1 MKKGFTLIELMIVIA
16 IIAIIAAVAIPSLI
30 KSKISANEGAAAAG
44 LKTYNGMMA
53 TFKKSNYQGIGRKY
67 PPGTGSARNSGKYCA
82 LYYEVNNAGDRV
94 TLIGV
99 ADANADCRADGDTA
113 GDEEGGTYAPVI
125 KTTGSA
131 SYQTAAT
138 FNGVNKAGYWY
149 GMCTQYGG
157 TSYDLTQASNHY
169 GICAFPDDYGSSGQT
184 TFIVTE
190 EGTVYSMD
198 FGTAV
203 WRNVPGADPVSEGWE
218 IAQ

>member
-67 PPGTGSARNSGKYCA
+67 PVGSAAITGAGKYCA

-99 ADANADCRADGDTA
+99 ADANADMRADGDTA
-113 GDEEGGTYAPVI
+113 GDEAVGSYVPVV

-131 SYQTAAT
+131 SYLAAVT
-138 FNGVNKAGYWY
+138 WMGAAKAGYWFGLCQSY
-149 GMCTQYGG
+149 GSTA
-157 TSYDLTQASNHY
+157 YDTTQASNHY
-169 GICAFPDDYGSSGQT
+169 GICAFPADYGSSGQT
-184 TFIVTE
+184 SFAVNE

-198 FGTAV
+198 FGTAI
-203 WRNVPGADPVSEGWE
+203 WRNFPGIDPVSLGWT

>member
-67 PPGTGSARNSGKYCA
+67 PPGTGGPRNSGKYCA
-82 LYYEVNNAGDRV
+82 LYYEVNNAGERV

-99 ADANADCRADGDTA
+99 ADANADARADGDTE
-113 GDEEGGTYAPVI
+113 GDEDTGSYVPVI
-125 KTTGSA
+125 KTTGAASVQSA
-131 SYQTAAT
+131 STWQGSA
-138 FNGVNKAGYWY
+138 KAGYWF
-149 GMCTQYGG
+149 GMCTQYGT

-169 GICAFPDDYGSSGQT
+169 GIVAFPDDYGSSGQT

-198 FGTAV
+198 FGV
-203 WRNVPGADPVSEGWE
+203 GIWRNVPSSDPVASGWE